1 MEYGGY
7 LPSSAGD
14 PNATAFLADTGTISS
29 LGTLTLY
36 PDINVQVHP
45 NKPLLCDNIT
55 SSTSA
60 PNALTIDT
68 LVGSLIAQDILLNP
82 TNSVSVQTGKPI
94 KCDQITDTTSSK
106 MMVDL
111 RFRHHVILQSGTQI
125 QNFTTTTIS
134 GVNDTSSITL
144 NVPTGG
150 VILNNGTVLNTDI
163 IHAVNTEVGFTSNVK
178 VDPKLNLNVKNVVSD
193 SDILLNPVGNVV
205 VDASKILKTVNIRS
219 ISDVGPITIA

>member
-82 TNSVSVQTGKPI
+82 TNSVFVQTGKPI

-144 NVPTGG
+144 NVPTGE
-150 VILNNGTVLNTDI
+150 VILNNGTVLNTGR
-163 IHAVNTEVGFTSNVK
+163 HYPCS
-178 VDPKLNLNVKNVVSD
+178 
-193 SDILLNPVGNVV
+193 
-205 VDASKILKTVNIRS
+205 
-219 ISDVGPITIA
+219 